1 MKRLGI
7 ALLVAGLALAFPG
20 TSPAAMPLRV
30 GLVTD
35 IGGLNDRS
43 FNQLSYEGLLRAAKE
58 LGVHADV
65 VQSTAQTDYVQNRT
79 RFAQGGYDLVISVGF
94 LMKDATAQVSQQF
107 PRTHFLLIDDVIK
120 DQPNVSSA
128 VFSTEQCGYLVGA
141 LAAMVQDDQ
150 TLALPG
156 IHHTGT
162 VGVIG
167 GIRIPP
173 VDSYIAGYYQ
183 GAWAIDPKIA
193 VLRGYTG
200 NFNDPASGKA
210 LALAQHSRGAE
221 IIFQVAGGTGQG
233 VIAAAA
239 EQGFLAIGVD
249 SDQAFLAP
257 QSVLTSAI
265 KRVDTS
271 VFLTA
276 KRLQDGTLKGGVE
289 TFDLRNGGVGIGS
302 ILKGV
307 PAAMLAKIDG
317 LKREIAGGR
326 IKVSAAIPPAA
337 GK

>member
-7 ALLVAGLALAFPG
+7 ALLVAGLTLGFLAA
-20 TSPAAMPLRV
+20 SLAAVPPKV

-43 FNQLSYEGLLRAAKE
+43 FNQLSYEGLLRAKKE
-58 LGVHADV
+58 LGVQIGV
-65 VQSTAQTDYVQNRT
+65 VQSTAQTDYVQNLT
-79 RFAQGGYDLVISVGF
+79 HFAQGGYNLVIAVGF
-94 LMKDATAQVSQQF
+94 LMKDATAQVSKQF
-107 PRTHFLLIDDVIK
+107 PQTQFLLIDDVING
-120 DQPNVSSA
+120 QPNVSSA

-141 LAAMVQDDQ
+141 LAAMVEDEKA
-150 TLALPG
+150 LVLPG
-156 IHHTGT
+156 LRHTRML
-162 VGVIG
+162 GVVG

-183 GAWAIDPKIA
+183 GAWAVDPKIT

-221 IIFQVAGGTGQG
+221 IIFQVAGGTGEG
-233 VIAAAA
+233 VIAAAK

-249 SDQAFLAP
+249 SDQAYLAP
-257 QSVLTSAI
+257 ENVLTSAI

-276 KRLQDGTLKGGVE
+276 KRLRDGNLTGGIE

-302 ILKGV
+302 IHKGV
-307 PAAMLAKIDG
+307 PVSLAAKVDAMKQGIVSG
-317 LKREIAGGR
+317 KV
-326 IKVSAAIPPAA
+326 KVSATIPPAA